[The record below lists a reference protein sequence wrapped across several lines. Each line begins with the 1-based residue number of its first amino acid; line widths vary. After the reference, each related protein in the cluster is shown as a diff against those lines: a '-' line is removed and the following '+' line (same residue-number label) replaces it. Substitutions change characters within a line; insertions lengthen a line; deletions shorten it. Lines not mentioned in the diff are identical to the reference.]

1 MIGIFLNVKK
11 RGKNKNVFKR
21 FKLHLCSCV
30 DFFTH
35 DAVFFKNFTTFLFES
50 KKDGMPSCMVNSAE
64 TRNVTV

>member
-1 MIGIFLNVKK
+1 MQ
-11 RGKNKNVFKR
+11 
-21 FKLHLCSCV
+21 LCR
-30 DFFTH
+30 FFTH